1 MYGSWNNT
9 STPIL
14 VKITIKILIISM
26 ADAKLGLTTKHKQ
39 HTKLLK
45 QHPYK

>member
-1 MYGSWNNT
+1 MYRSWDNT
-9 STPIL
+9 SSPIL

-26 ADAKLGLTTKHKQ
+26 ADAKLGLTTKYKQ